1 MDPYSSLLFSHLN
14 FDFLKVPPKRKHLR
28 KILMSLL
35 SQLGLNVE
43 SVRITSGM
51 IDVFLL
57 DDDPRIKTDPTKI
70 NYVPQNV
77 KPLKKGYDVPKQ
89 FIYSSPDDVHA
100 GGCKKYV
107 IKNILD

>member
-1 MDPYSSLLFSHLN
+1 MDPYSSLLFNNLN

-28 KILMSLL
+28 KIIMSLL

-43 SVRITSGM
+43 SIRISPGV
-51 IDVFLL
+51 IDVFLF
-57 DDDPRIKTDPTKI
+57 DDDPRTKIDPTKI

-89 FIYSSPDDVHA
+89 FIYSSPEDAHA
-100 GGCKKYV
+100 GGCKKYA
-107 IKNILD
+107 IKNVLN